1 MVRSFVHTGEVLS
14 DRIVHILL
22 LSGDLNVSLLVL
34 PLDFSHYRVAPL
46 DLEHL
51 VSNLVELLH
60 VASSEQVSK
69 VLYVLEFIEL
79 FSYGKLLNLLLYLVG
94 CPVPHRL
101 LLRGLLLPLSQVL
114 DLPLYLSLTE
124 VLVRRSVYSPQGL
137 CHILCCALSI
147 GHVPEGTLLEVE
159 MREYS
164 TN

>member
-1 MVRSFVHTGEVLS
+1 MVRSLVHPGEVLS

-79 FSYGKLLNLLLYLVG
+79 FSYCKLLNLLLYLVG

-114 DLPLYLSLTE
+114 DLPLYLFFVKTRVGRLAYR
-124 VLVRRSVYSPQGL
+124 LLCL
-137 CHILCCALSI
+137 CHVLCC
-147 GHVPEGTLLEVE
+147 GFKVGQVPEGALLKIE
-159 MREYS
+159 MCKNS